1 MAKQQPP
8 QNGHLRFLIRAVA
21 LFVFSAAVA
30 TPGSTFA
37 TDILLGTDAA
47 GSFSHFA
54 GRAVCRVINRNADG
68 LDCRVI
74 AAPDGIHNL
83 TNLQGGS
90 LDIALVDT
98 GTLYDAVN
106 KKGNFRFLDILYDN
120 LALLTPV
127 YDRAIVLVVRA
138 DADIG
143 SLDNLK
149 GKRVNAGVRRSPTHQ
164 AMELIWRAKGWTP
177 QDFNTVEALSSS
189 LSQDTMAFCHGSV
202 QAMLHIGVH
211 PDSSLQKLIN
221 LCKALP
227 VDMNDADITKLVQDR
242 AAYSPLEI
250 PTEAYPDLN
259 RPVSTFG
266 VTVALV
272 ASGSLDDQTV
282 QEIMAVLDKQHQ
294 ALQHAQPA
302 MGAFTVGKTVPDVG
316 VPLHPGAAA
325 HLSQGQ

>member
-1 MAKQQPP
+1 MATQQPL
-8 QNGHLRFLIRAVA
+8 QIGTLRLFLRAAA
-21 LFVFSAAVA
+21 LFVLLAAVA
-30 TPGSTFA
+30 TPGRTLA

-68 LDCRVI
+68 LDCQVI
-74 AAPDGIHNL
+74 PAPDGIHNM

-98 GTLYDAVN
+98 GMLYDAVN
-106 KKGNFRFLDILYDN
+106 NKGNFAFLDILYDN
-120 LALLTPV
+120 LALLAPV
-127 YDRAIVLVVRA
+127 YDRAIVLVARA
-138 DADIG
+138 DAGID

-149 GKRVNAGVRRSPTHQ
+149 GKRINAGVSRSSTHQ
-164 AMELIWRAKGWTP
+164 TMQLIWRAKGWTP
-177 QDFNTVEALSSS
+177 KDFNTVEALPSS

-211 PDSSLQKLIN
+211 PDSALQKLIS

-227 VDMNDADITKLVQDR
+227 VDMNDADITKLVQDH
-242 AAYSPLEI
+242 AAYSQIQI
-250 PTEAYPDLN
+250 PAGAYPDLN
-259 RPVSTFG
+259 RSVSTFG

-282 QEIMAVLDKQHQ
+282 QAIMAVLDEQHQ
-294 ALQHAQPA
+294 ALQHAHPA

-316 VPLHPGAAA
+316 IPMHPGAAA
-325 HLSQGQ
+325 HMSQGQ